1 MRHHSVISCF
11 TRFWARIHVGQSRNE
26 FTWRKVK
33 YFIAVK
39 AIKAPPG
46 CGRPIRMSPE
56 LEDDVDRC
64 LLKDEGVK
72 WRATKEGLRLETLQ
86 VTKPAFWIF
95 AQKLRRQRG
104 IRTDKC
110 DISKGLRYS
119 EGRDINKPQWAG
131 GWEQSRASWGGHK
144 ENLWPCWA
152 WWCGEAPE
160 APETGNKDEYTK
172 INNWCGTT
180 SRLNKV

>member
-1 MRHHSVISCF
+1 MSCFVSLSFQMWHHSVISCF
-11 TRFWARIHVGQSRNE
+11 TCFWAGIHAGQSRNE

-33 YFIAVK
+33 DFITVK
-39 AIKAPPG
+39 VVKAPPG

-64 LLKDEGVK
+64 LLKDERVK
-72 WRATKEGLRLETLQ
+72 WRATKEGLHLETPQ

-95 AQKLRRQRG
+95 AQKLHRQRG
-104 IRTDKC
+104 IRTDKW
-110 DISKGLRYS
+110 DISQGLHYS

-131 GWEQSRASWGGHK
+131 EWEQSWGSRGGRK

-152 WWCGEAPE
+152 WWCGQTLE
-160 APETGNKDEYTK
+160 APETGKKDE
-172 INNWCGTT
+172 NNQ
-180 SRLNKV
+180 